1 MLVVS
6 FVGGLPPRWLR
17 LHNILC
23 HKKVNVISW
32 MVDTVLRDMAITN
45 NGSNDN
51 NKNVE
56 NSNNVPSLAKIGRM
70 QSRAA
75 R

>member
-32 MVDTVLRDMAITN
+32 MVDTVLRESKLDMPVV
-45 NGSNDN
+45 GFEDSGWR
-51 NKNVE
+51 
-56 NSNNVPSLAKIGRM
+56 SLLR
-70 QSRAA
+70 Q
-75 R
+75 